1 MERSDI
7 NCVHCTHV
15 FDLDNLTKERRR
27 SVTKK
32 CSDVDI
38 INVLSTCYN
47 LEEVKLRNYF
57 GYDTC
62 TNNFYICTKC
72 FNVLKAISACRNKYE
87 QLADNLKSSA
97 SSCFKTLSESCIQQT
112 IHVDVQK
119 NVDAHNSSKIPD
131 SSVLS
136 TKKRQRAQLTPS
148 KSGCTPKAKRL
159 IRTPSSTPKKNRRR
173 LHFKTP
179 HKTTQPTNTDSPGP
193 KVKVIFIMY
202 IWMIIFPSQK
212 L

>member
-1 MERSDI
+1 MERSDT

-32 CSDVDI
+32 CNDVDI

-47 LEEVKLRNYF
+47 LEEAKLRNYF
-57 GYDTC
+57 GYDSDTS
-62 TNNFYICTKC
+62 NFYICTKC
-72 FNVLKAISACRNKYE
+72 FNVLKAVSACQNKYE
-87 QLADNLKSSA
+87 QLTDSLKSSA
-97 SSCFKTLSESCIQQT
+97 SLCFKNLSERCIQQT
-112 IHVDVQK
+112 IDVA
-119 NVDAHNSSKIPD
+119 DRIHNPPPTPIPD
-131 SSVLS
+131 GSVLS
-136 TKKRQRAQLTPS
+136 SKKRQRALLTPS

-193 KVKVIFIMY
+193 KVKV
-202 IWMIIFPSQK
+202 MIVVCI
-212 L
+212 LMVIGLIL

>member
-1 MERSDI
+1 MEHSDI

-15 FDLDNLTKERRR
+15 FDLDNLTKERR
-27 SVTKK
+27 SVTKI

-38 INVLSTCYN
+38 NNVLSTCYN

-72 FNVLKAISACRNKYE
+72 FNVLKAISACWNKYE
-87 QLADNLKSSA
+87 QLANNLKSSH
-97 SSCFKTLSESCIQQT
+97 SSCFKTLKWKLHTANHGCRCSQLAT
-112 IHVDVQK
+112 NPTVQFCPPK
-119 NVDAHNSSKIPD
+119 ND
-131 SSVLS
+131 
-136 TKKRQRAQLTPS
+136 RALLTPS

-159 IRTPSSTPKKNRRR
+159 IRTPSSTPKKNRGR

-179 HKTTQPTNTDSPGP
+179 HNQPTQILQNL
-193 KVKVIFIMY
+193 K
-202 IWMIIFPSQK
+202 WR
-212 L
+212 